1 MKIRSLFT
9 LFFLFIVLCTP
20 AQEARKRF
28 TAMEANHVRVTT
40 PELFAQS
47 NRIEILLH
55 RVTDT
60 AYSFPL
66 PGAKVISPYGRRR
79 RHSGID
85 IKTHAKD
92 TIRSAF
98 TGIVRMSKPYSA
110 YGNVI
115 VVRHAFGLETIYS
128 HNYKN
133 LVQCGDTVRAGQ
145 PIALVGRTGRATT
158 DHLHFE
164 TRVNGHHFDPTL
176 VFDMNT
182 QTLNRVRLECT
193 KSGNGITVKALPAIG
208 PEQALKKY
216 PLELP
221 KCPNVSLHLQTISLK
236 ERIEL

>member
-1 MKIRSLFT
+1 MKMRNLFT

-28 TAMEANHVRVTT
+28 TAMEANHVRVAT
-40 PELFAQS
+40 PELFDQR
-47 NRIEILLH
+47 NRIEVPLH

-66 PGAKVISPYGRRR
+66 PGAKLISPYGRRR

-133 LVQCGDTVRAGQ
+133 LVRCGDTVRAGQ

-221 KCPNVSLHLQTISLK
+221 KCPNLSLLLQNVSLK

>member
-1 MKIRSLFT
+1 MKMRSLFT

-28 TAMEANHVRVTT
+28 TAMEANHVRVAT
-40 PELFAQS
+40 PGLFTQR
-47 NRIEILLH
+47 NRIEVPLH

-133 LVQCGDTVRAGQ
+133 LVRCGDTVRAGQ

-176 VFDMNT
+176 VFDMNA

>member
-1 MKIRSLFT
+1 MKSSFI
-9 LFFLFIVLCTP
+9 LFFLLFAVLCAP
-20 AQEARKRF
+20 AQEKGKSF
-28 TAMEANHVRVTT
+28 TAMEANHIRVAT
-40 PELFAQS
+40 PGLFDS
-47 NRIEILLH
+47 NNRIEVPLF

-66 PGAKVISPYGRRR
+66 PDAKVISPYGRRR
-79 RHSGID
+79 HHSGID

-98 TGIVRMSKPYSA
+98 TGIVRMAKPYSA

-115 VVRHAFGLETIYS
+115 VVRHPFGLETIYS

-164 TRVNGHHFDPTL
+164 TRVNGQHFDPTL
-176 VFDMNT
+176 VFDMKT
-182 QTLNRVRLECT
+182 QTLNRVCLECT
-193 KSGNGITVKALPAIG
+193 QSGNGITVKPLPAIG
-208 PEQALKKY
+208 PEPELKKY
-216 PLELP
+216 ALELP
-221 KCPNVSLHLQTISLK
+221 KCPNVSLHLQNISLK

>member
-1 MKIRSLFT
+1 MRMRSFST
-9 LFFLFIVLCTP
+9 LFFLFFVLCAP
-20 AQEARKRF
+20 AQEAKKRF
-28 TAMEANHVRVTT
+28 TAMETNHIRVAT
-40 PELFAQS
+40 PGLFTQ
-47 NRIEILLH
+47 NDRIEVPLH

-85 IKTHAKD
+85 IKTHARD

-98 TGIVRMSKPYSA
+98 TGIVRMAKPYSA

-164 TRVNGHHFDPTL
+164 TRVNGQHFDPTL
-176 VFDMNT
+176 VFDMNA

-193 KSGNGITVKALPAIG
+193 KSGNGITVKPLPAIG
-208 PEQALKKY
+208 PEQALKKS

-221 KCPNVSLHLQTISLK
+221 KCPNLSLLLQNVSLK